1 MKIVIAKVVDS
12 KLRKFAQILLYK
24 LKQKNF
30 FCHAAALKVKTRDAN
45 LLL

>member
-1 MKIVIAKVVDS
+1 MKIVVAKVVDS
-12 KLRKFAQILLYK
+12 KLACHNFLYK
-24 LKQKNF
+24 LKQKIF